1 MKMEPV
7 IPFDQRDGS
16 LWYDG
21 KLVPWK
27 DAKVHVL
34 THGLHYASCVFEG
47 ERMYSGRIYKLKEH
61 TERLF
66 ASARILG
73 ITIPFTEDQV
83 NDACMEACRVQGYTD
98 AYVRPVVWRGSEM
111 MAVSAQQTKIH
122 VAIATWSWPSYFD
135 PETKMKG
142 IKLDISEWKRP
153 APDTAP
159 TRAKAAGLYMI
170 CTMSKHIAEAKGFTD
185 ALMLDYRGYIAE
197 ATGANIIFVKDG
209 TLHTPT
215 PDCFLDGIT
224 RRSVLALARARQ
236 IPVVTR
242 HIKPEE
248 LPDFSEAFLVGTAAE
263 VTPISQIGAYK
274 FTPGEISQTLMHDY
288 SDDVRREVSLVD
300 LSK

>member
-1 MKMEPV
+1 MADV

-16 LWYDG
+16 LWFDG
-21 KLVPWK
+21 KLIPWK

-47 ERMYSGRIYKLKEH
+47 ERMYAGRIYKLKEH

-66 ASARILG
+66 ESARILG
-73 ITIPFTEDQV
+73 IKIPFTVEEI
-83 NDACMEACRVQGYTD
+83 NKACMDACEVQKYTD

-111 MAVSAQQTKIH
+111 MAVSAQQTKTH
-122 VAIATWSWPSYFD
+122 VAVATWSWPSYFD

-142 IKLDISEWKRP
+142 IRLDISDWKRP

-159 TRAKAAGLYMI
+159 TSAKASGLYMI
-170 CTMSKHIAEAKGFTD
+170 CTMSKHAAEDKGYAD
-185 ALMLDYRGYIAE
+185 ALMLDYRGYVAE

-209 TLHTPT
+209 ILHTPT

-224 RRSVLALARARQ
+224 RRSVEALARIRQ
-236 IPVVTR
+236 LQVIER

-248 LPDFSEAFLVGTAAE
+248 MADFSEAFLCGTAAE
-263 VTPISQIGAYK
+263 VTPVSVIGPYK
-274 FTPGEISQTLMHDY
+274 FTPGDISRALLNDY
-288 SDDVRREVSLVD
+288 SADVRREKSVVIL
-300 LSK
+300 